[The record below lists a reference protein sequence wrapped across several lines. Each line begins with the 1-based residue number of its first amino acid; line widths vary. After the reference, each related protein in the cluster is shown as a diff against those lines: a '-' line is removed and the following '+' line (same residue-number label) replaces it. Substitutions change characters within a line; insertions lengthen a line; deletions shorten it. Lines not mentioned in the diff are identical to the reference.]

1 MTTCVQQ
8 AEELGKA
15 TEESSK
21 APSALSASVLE
32 RLKKASAD
40 YEVRGDKDTT
50 KCPESS
56 HARLSR
62 CPLSPICFSMTIYM
76 CYKSACHALLEVLVS
91 MYHGRIRWQD
101 V

>member
-1 MTTCVQQ
+1 M
-8 AEELGKA
+8 EK
-15 TEESSK
+15 SSK

-40 YEVRGDKDTT
+40 YEVRGDKDTL

-56 HARLSR
+56 HGHLSR
-62 CPLSPICFSMTIYM
+62 CPLSPACFSMTIYM
-76 CYKSACHALLEVLVS
+76 RYKSACHALSEMLVS
-91 MYHGRIRWQD
+91 MYHGRIRQQD